1 MIVSEAERA
10 IVLVEEINILRSR
23 LQPTDTGHLH
33 TTINVLE
40 QRVKEIKEKL
50 QE

>member
-1 MIVSEAERA
+1 MIVSEAERG

-50 QE
+50 TK

>member
-10 IVLVEEINILRSR
+10 IVLEEEINILKSR

-50 QE
+50 TE